1 MHPSRAIRGTS
12 TRLLEGRKIVVGIS
26 GSIAAIE
33 IPRIARELV
42 RHGADVRAVMSPEAQ
57 RLVSPEAV
65 EFATGHP
72 PVLQLTGNV
81 EHVTLLGPGEGQ
93 ADLLLLAPATANTIS
108 KVAHGIDDTP
118 VTSCASVALG
128 GHVPV
133 LLAPAMHSLMGA
145 NPAVRE
151 NLERLRS
158 WGVEVLF
165 GPSVEGE
172 EKIAS
177 PEEVAAAVLHRLARG
192 PWAGRK
198 VVVIG
203 GASREPID
211 SVRSVTNESSGATAV
226 ALATQ
231 AYFRGAE
238 VELWAG
244 AMQVP
249 IPTWIP
255 QHSWRTV
262 ASLLELARRRTGE
275 LAASAAVLV
284 PAALSDFTL
293 PPTPGK
299 IRSRERPSLSL
310 ALTPAPRVLPEL
322 RRRAAPPTRLVAF
335 KLLAGATAGE
345 LEEEGRALAEETH
358 ADWVVANDVQS
369 LGGSSTHLLV
379 LGKAEPKRWLS
390 GSKTEVAG
398 KLLDDLGRE
407 LANAAASAP
416 PTGRRRAHRRSPRQ
430 IAFTRKP
437 TRKPASKPA

>member
-1 MHPSRAIRGTS
+1 MHPSRAIRGNLS
-12 TRLLEGRKIVVGIS
+12 RLLEGRRIVLGIS

-33 IPRIARELV
+33 IPRIVRELV
-42 RHGADVRAVMSPEAQ
+42 RHGAEVRAVMSPEGQ

-72 PVLQLTGNV
+72 PIVQLSGNV
-81 EHVTLLGPGEGQ
+81 EHVTLLGPGEAQ

-108 KVAHGIDDTP
+108 KIAHGIDDTP

-128 GHVPV
+128 GHVPIV
-133 LLAPAMHSLMGA
+133 LAPAMHSLMGA

-158 WGVEVLF
+158 WGVEVLM
-165 GPSVEGE
+165 GPSGEGE

-198 VVVIG
+198 VVVVG
-203 GASREPID
+203 GPSREAID
-211 SVRSVTNESSGATAV
+211 AVRSVTNESSGATAV
-226 ALATQ
+226 ALANQ
-231 AYFRGAE
+231 AYYRGAD

-244 AMQVP
+244 RLQVGVP
-249 IPTWIP
+249 SWIEV
-255 QHSWRTV
+255 HAWKSV
-262 ASLLELARRRTGE
+262 ASLVELARRRTRE
-275 LAASAAVLV
+275 LGGAAAVLV

-299 IRSRERPSLSL
+299 IRSRDRPKLTL
-310 ALTPAPRVLPEL
+310 ELTPAPRVLPEL
-322 RRRAAPPTRLVAF
+322 RRRAPAPTKLVAF
-335 KLLAGATAGE
+335 KLLAGASAEE
-345 LEEEGRALAEETH
+345 LEREGRALGRESG
-358 ADWVVANDVQS
+358 ADWVVANDVET
-369 LGGSSTHLLV
+369 LGSSTSHVLV
-379 LGKAEPKRWLS
+379 LPAGEPRRWLR
-390 GSKTEVAG
+390 GSKTEVAA

-407 LANAAASAP
+407 IAGSPA
-416 PTGRRRAHRRSPRQ
+416 PTGGGPRQKHRRPARQ

-437 TRKPASKPA
+437 TKNPASRPA